1 MQLKRLFV
9 ILLFLYF
16 YFAKSQAFPAFMPV
30 PFASSQCN
38 NLMGNYNNQWKPS
51 HGSPNVI
58 DLGCGN
64 KVVRLYSKN
73 DNITTRKSEGV
84 FIDLNNIGVNI
95 DTSKKYKI
103 IVSYRYSLPNNPNR
117 AINFDVYLANGM
129 TEKSNNNCDEET
141 FPSVSEKM
149 KILTFNNGEVLQ
161 DTYTCQVKSKEQGQ
175 IIPNKSYKYL
185 WITSNLNTSLNLREY
200 VDIDKIEMYYD
211 GNSGSGSNDCNLPPP
226 TMLKYSNLTDTSV
239 RLEWNEAVG
248 TGLWY
253 DIRLYNNST
262 GMLVYSNNYHF
273 LQKDYT
279 ALSPDTPYTFT
290 VAHACLNNYENNDV
304 KAISFRT
311 QCTPDLIINDPVI
324 KNNIYQASNSIVAS
338 SNISDGLLVKYK
350 AKNYVSLQPG
360 FSVKATDSNSLFHA
374 YNGDCTGSPTSSQR
388 QNGLDSLDLKSE
400 ERKAAISEIENYFGK
415 INDEK
420 IISNSNFEIY
430 PNPASTYF
438 DINAGNEKVIYW
450 EMYDLAGK
458 LIQKGNT
465 NRVNVRSI
473 SDSNYLIN
481 ITFENRKV
489 SRKIIVKH

>member
-1 MQLKRLFV
+1 MQLQKLFV
-9 ILLFLYF
+9 ILLFLFF
-16 YFAKSQAFPAFMPV
+16 YFAKSQALPAFTPI

-58 DLGCGN
+58 DLSCGN

-84 FIDLNNIGVNI
+84 FIDLNNIGINI

-185 WITSNLNTSLNLREY
+185 WITSNLNTTLNFREY
-200 VDIDKIEMYYD
+200 VDIDKVEMYYD

-239 RLEWNEAVG
+239 RLEWNQASG

-253 DIRLYNNST
+253 DIRLRNNST
-262 GMLVYSNNYHF
+262 GTLVYSNNYHP

-279 ALSPDTPYTFT
+279 NLSPDTPYTFT
-290 VAHACLNNYENNDV
+290 VAHACLNNHENNDV

-311 QCTPDLIINDPVI
+311 QCAPDLIINDLII
-324 KNNIYQASNSIVAS
+324 KNNIYQASNSILAS
-338 SNISDGLLVKYK
+338 SNINDGLLVKYK
-350 AKNYVSLQPG
+350 AKNEISLQPG
-360 FSVKATDSNSLFHA
+360 FHVKATDNESLFHA
-374 YNGDCTGSPTSSQR
+374 FIGDCLNDSDPSLLK
-388 QNGLDSLDLKSE
+388 NNLNSLDMKVE
-400 ERKAAISEIENYFGK
+400 ERSTSISAVKNYPINEVSMSQDSQIEV
-415 INDEK
+415 
-420 IISNSNFEIY
+420 Y
-430 PNPASTYF
+430 PNPASMYF
-438 DINAGNEKVIYW
+438 DINMGKEKVISW
-450 EMYDLAGK
+450 EMYDASGK

-465 NRVNVRSI
+465 NRVDVRSI
-473 SDSNYLIN
+473 PASTYILNIN
-481 ITFENRKV
+481 FENKKV
-489 SRKIIVKH
+489 SKKIVIKH